1 MDAARRQ
8 LVRERAANL
17 CEYCRL
23 PQGSY
28 DLTFHV
34 EHIVAQQHQPNDTL
48 SNLALACDQCNLHK
62 GTKLVTIEQESGQQV
77 RLFNPRTDV
86 WDENFSLVGAE
97 IVGLTAIGRGTAR
110 LLQMNSERRLRLSRQ
125 LLSTGEM

>member
-1 MDAARRQ
+1 MEAASRRV
-8 LVRERAANL
+8 VRERAGNL

-34 EHIVAQQHQPNDTL
+34 EHIVARQHQVDDAI

-62 GTKLVTIEQESGQQV
+62 GTNLVTIEQESGQQV
-77 RLFNPRTDV
+77 RL
-86 WDENFSLVGAE
+86 
-97 IVGLTAIGRGTAR
+97 
-110 LLQMNSERRLRLSRQ
+110 LQMNSERRLRLRKQ